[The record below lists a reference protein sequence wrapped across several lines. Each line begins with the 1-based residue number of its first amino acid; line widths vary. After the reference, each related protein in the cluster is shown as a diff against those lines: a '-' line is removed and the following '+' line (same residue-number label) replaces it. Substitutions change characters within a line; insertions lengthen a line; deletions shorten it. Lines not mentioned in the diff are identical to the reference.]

1 MAFMAAQE
9 AAPLGVGCRRREV
22 GAVVTRGVIGKA
34 ALDVEGLAVEEEGL
48 LFQVVALPF
57 GKGACAVGVGSGAAD
72 GAEVGDEAG
81 CRVVSAGR
89 GVEAGLG
96 NGAIEREGGAEE
108 VVGLV
113 GSGRELLQ
121 DLMLHTEE
129 AT

>member
-1 MAFMAAQE
+1 M
-9 AAPLGVGCRRREV
+9 
-22 GAVVTRGVIGKA
+22 GAVVARGIVGET
-34 ALDVEGLAVEEEGL
+34 ALDVEDLAVEEEGL
-48 LFQVVALPF
+48 PFQVVALSF
-57 GKGACAVGVGSGAAD
+57 GEGAYTAGVGFGAAD

-81 CRVVSAGR
+81 CRAVSIGR

-96 NGAIEREGGAEE
+96 DGAIEREGGAEE

>member
-22 GAVVTRGVIGKA
+22 GAVVTRGVIGEA

-48 LFQVVALPF
+48 LFQVVAFSF
-57 GKGACAVGVGSGAAD
+57 GKGAYAAGVGFGVAD

-81 CRVVSAGR
+81 CRAVKVGR

-96 NGAIEREGGAEE
+96 DGAIEREGGAE
-108 VVGLV
+108 
-113 GSGRELLQ
+113 
-121 DLMLHTEE
+121 
-129 AT
+129 